1 MEAVAHE
8 MIRRTL
14 QSGSQ
19 YVQNMND
26 SAVNHIN
33 SVIVEKWYEVR
44 IVS

>member
-8 MIRRTL
+8 MIMRTL

-33 SVIVEKWYEVR
+33 SVIVEKRSVVG